1 MTKYEGTMKAQAS
14 RSYEWALP
22 QLMKL
27 REQQPDVID
36 QAIHQ
41 LVEHNEDIRWSVIV
55 GAYQDGRINL
65 GKAAELLEVS
75 ELELR
80 HRFITL
86 GIPLR
91 SGSQDLMEAQAEVD
105 AVRAWFADTKDES

>member
-1 MTKYEGTMKAQAS
+1 MEAQVS
-14 RSYEWALP
+14 MSYEWALL

-36 QAIHQ
+36 RAIHK

-55 GAYQDGRINL
+55 GAYQNGQINL

-75 ELELR
+75 EIELR

-91 SGSQDLMEAQAEVD
+91 SGSQDLMEARAEVD
-105 AVRAWFADTKDES
+105 AVRAWFAGTKDEN